1 MNDINNI
8 EKFNFKNYI
17 SKNLHLIILIVI
29 VFVLLVGGTFA
40 YYAYSGSN
48 SIFTGNM
55 GKVDLTLTVTKV
67 LPNTN
72 KVDDILVVHTNELPG
87 NLNSGCID
95 KEGEFALCQLY
106 RINLVNA
113 SGSINTDVKGSIKF
127 DNELTPNLSWVL
139 LEGGY
144 SASTN
149 YTSELIGNNFNT
161 SSSDYAVFEDKY
173 LLNSGSS
180 VDYYIL
186 VWINETEGE
195 QNDMG
200 AYSGTVKFEDS
211 NGDGVTAEFGD

>member
-1 MNDINNI
+1 MNKIKD
-8 EKFNFKNYI
+8 YI
-17 SKNLHLIILIVI
+17 SKNLKLIIIIVMLFI
-29 VFVLLVGGTFA
+29 MLLGGTFA

-72 KVDDILVVHTNELPG
+72 KVDDILVVNTSELAA
-87 NLNSGCID
+87 NFNSGCID
-95 KEGEFALCQLY
+95 EDGEFALCQLY

-127 DNELTPNLSWVL
+127 NNELTPNLSWVL

-161 SSSDYAVFEDKY
+161 SSSDYAVFEDSY
-173 LLNSGSS
+173 LLKSGSS

-186 VWINETEGE
+186 VWINETDGE

-200 AYSGTVKFEDS
+200 AYSGTIRFEDS
-211 NGDGVTAEFGD
+211 NGGGVTAEFGD

>member
-1 MNDINNI
+1 MNKIKD
-8 EKFNFKNYI
+8 YI
-17 SKNLHLIILIVI
+17 SKNLKLIIIIVMLFI
-29 VFVLLVGGTFA
+29 MLLGGTFA

-72 KVDDILVVHTNELPG
+72 KVDDILVVNTSELAA

-95 KEGEFALCQLY
+95 EDGEFALCQLY
-106 RINLVNA
+106 KVHLVNA

-127 DNELTPNLSWVL
+127 NNELTPNLSWL
-139 LEGGY
+139 LLGN
-144 SASTN
+144 SFSSSTN
-149 YTSELIGNNFNT
+149 YTSAMIGTNFNT
-161 SSSDYAVFEDKY
+161 SSSNFVPFVDKY
-173 LLNSGSS
+173 LLYSGSTI
-180 VDYYIL
+180 DYYIL

-200 AYSGTVKFEDS
+200 AYSGTIRFEDS